1 MIVLGIWWKAV
12 THHGRSLELRKAS
25 SLALSTLILGALIGG
40 CSADSTDGT
49 QSNRVNATPLA
60 LPEAKVE
67 SALPAT
73 PLTVLPSVGEVLV
86 AVPEGRKDPFAPF
99 PKRTSEPE
107 RQQDL
112 KVLGVL
118 SVADQLRALI
128 ITADGSGIVCLGA
141 GGRCPGEAQQ
151 LLPMDFEVHVINI
164 RTGCLTVLQSGQ
176 SQRVCIT

>member
-1 MIVLGIWWKAV
+1 M
-12 THHGRSLELRKAS
+12 
-25 SLALSTLILGALIGG
+25 LGALIGG
-40 CSADSTDGT
+40 CSAESTDST
-49 QSNRVNATPLA
+49 QSNRVNATPLT
-60 LPEAKVE
+60 LPEAKVV
-67 SALPAT
+67 AAPPAT
-73 PLTVLPSVGEVLV
+73 PLTVLPSVEEVLV
-86 AVPEGRKDPFAPF
+86 AVPERRTDPFAPL

-107 RQQDL
+107 LGDAGERDW

-128 ITADGSGIVCLGA
+128 STAEGSGTVCLGA

-151 LLPMDFEVHVINI
+151 LFPMDLEVQAINI